1 VGQFLTRDPLEQQ
14 TGQAYAYAGGD
25 PVNNSDPSG
34 QAYDRFGCA
43 TGDLRRETAEA
54 TFVYNA
60 LEYGGRGACNVAVPG
75 IPGSAVETVVS
86 IQNNEQTA
94 ELWVVRPLEDLLPT
108 GYAEA
113 EARAQQEVAALRRAR
128 QACQLYA
135 GLSNGSP
142 LSRQGVDVST
152 LQPGLGFNGARGIVL
167 VEQGPAGN
175 ALNPPAQVELGQF
188 ISPTGAVPGV
198 LFYQGYTPVPGHSC
212 IASNFSFLGALH
224 CGYQFLVGDD
234 LDALRSNR
242 VGFLG
247 KAVAVVDLASNVLLL
262 APFVGT
268 DARGAIK
275 ATAAGILRTALRRA
289 VSEGE
294 LRTLDEL
301 GGHAGAQLGEGE
313 YQQLDQGARQGEGQ
327 ERPVDTGGGCGCFV
341 AGTRVATPGGSVAI
355 ERLRKGMRVLAENPA
370 TGKVEAEPVVRLI
383 TDQVSPLLAVELS
396 DGTTLKVTA
405 DHPFWVDSGDHLAHS
420 GWLHAEHLRPGDRL
434 RTAKGKDAV
443 VVRVRRNAGHAVV
456 YTLTVAYDHTFF
468 VGSARVLVH
477 NCDINIEPRGNGEY
491 VGRIPGDP
499 NAFFRIIVEG
509 KGVAVTDVFRS
520 NQAKGSAGTI
530 LADFLRKVGLPQP
543 AFIRLE
549 NVINVPTAEAL
560 GRGEDFNKTVLG
572 RTTQTTV
579 SSLGGRITGSRVFT
593 DYRGKLNIEVSVSY

>member
-1 VGQFLTRDPLEQQ
+1 
-14 TGQAYAYAGGD
+14 
-25 PVNNSDPSG
+25 
-34 QAYDRFGCA
+34 
-43 TGDLRRETAEA
+43 
-54 TFVYNA
+54 
-60 LEYGGRGACNVAVPG
+60 
-75 IPGSAVETVVS
+75 
-86 IQNNEQTA
+86 
-94 ELWVVRPLEDLLPT
+94 
-108 GYAEA
+108 
-113 EARAQQEVAALRRAR
+113 
-128 QACQLYA
+128 
-135 GLSNGSP
+135 
-142 LSRQGVDVST
+142 
-152 LQPGLGFNGARGIVL
+152 
-167 VEQGPAGN
+167 
-175 ALNPPAQVELGQF
+175 
-188 ISPTGAVPGV
+188 VPGV

-341 AGTRVATPGGSVAI
+341 AGTQVATPGGSISI
-355 ERLRKGMRVLAENPA
+355 ERLHKGMRVLAEDPK
-370 TGKVEAEPVVRLI
+370 TGKVDAEPVVRLI

-434 RTAKGKDAV
+434 RTATGKDVV
-443 VVRVRRNAGHAVV
+443 VVRVRRNVGHAVV
-456 YTLTVAYDHTFF
+456 YTLTVARDHTFF
-468 VGSARVLVH
+468 VGNARVLVH
-477 NCDINIEPRGNGEY
+477 NADGELCFTEGQSY
-491 VGRIPGDP
+491 NETFDTPQGKVEALTDVRFEETSTP
-499 NAFFRIIVEG
+499 NDTLHLADGAIYPVSGGEITNAERIILSQ
-509 KGVAVTDVFRS
+509 R
-520 NQAKGSAGTI
+520 
-530 LADFLRKVGLPQP
+530 R
-543 AFIRLE
+543 
-549 NVINVPTAEAL
+549 
-560 GRGEDFNKTVLG
+560 
-572 RTTQTTV
+572 
-579 SSLGGRITGSRVFT
+579 RVFSAARSQGFHYVRLT
-593 DYRGKLNIEVSVSY
+593 YERVRGSSSANPGKNIDLLYDLVENRTIRFDQS